1 MKNRLYIL
9 LLTTAVWQMCPIEKT
24 YAWQMFYRTP
34 VIAGQVLDSTT
45 GQPIENAVLE
55 VKWVINSYT
64 GLEEHIKEAGDKILI
79 TDNTGRYCIPAKTFG
94 HMPLM
99 IIGGSQ
105 FHHIQVSVLHPYSE
119 AGGVWWNKTE
129 LKYLRKGYTGIY
141 LDFSHLKKADREK
154 CEIKVE
160 DEIRLSGMKR
170 EEYLKDRWVGYQV
183 VLDGRYVNDTLRYD
197 IKMVSLKE
205 KNKEKDFCELP
216 VLKDGYFNAIR
227 ELGVYLNV
235 DTLFVNAY
243 KLLDEKYATHPEQL
257 RVKLF
262 IKEREE
268 KIRKILSDEKK

>member
-9 LLTTAVWQMCPIEKT
+9 LLVTAAGQVGTLEKA

-34 VIAGQVLDSTT
+34 VIEGHVVDSTT

-55 VKWVINSYT
+55 VKWIINSYT
-64 GLEEHIKEAGDKILI
+64 GLEEHIKEAGDKIII
-79 TDNTGRYCIPAKTFG
+79 TDKSGRYCIPTKTFG

-105 FHHIQVSVLHPYSE
+105 FHHIEVSVLHPYSE

-170 EEYLKDRWVGYQV
+170 DEYLKDRWVGYQV

-216 VLKDGYFNAIR
+216 ILKDSYFDAISKM
-227 ELGVYLNV
+227 GVHLDIDAMFKNIYKTLN
-235 DTLFVNAY
+235 
-243 KLLDEKYATHPEQL
+243 EKYALHPEYSKVTQY
-257 RVKLF
+257 
-262 IKEREE
+262 IKEREI
-268 KIRKILSDEKK
+268 KITKIISDEKK